1 MDLKA
6 ILRFKTVSA
15 VNFTFREFYFD
26 FKKPLLLGNRG
37 LWSLLVSTS
46 SLDVANCSPEWPSH
60 LHSHGMKENAS
71 PHPRHTP
78 TATLRTQGENNWES
92 NLELSRGY

>member
-71 PHPRHTP
+71 PTPDTHPQQRFIP
-78 TATLRTQGENNWES
+78 KGKIIGRVIQS
-92 NLELSRGY
+92 